1 MDKGTIKTIIAEQ
14 AEEIEE
20 RRKKERRRDLQ
31 NQALVTVCSQIAEA
45 LCLRTRPIKVVYYDR
60 PSASFRVQLRP

>member
-1 MDKGTIKTIIAEQ
+1 MTLKRFLEATLSMFQKP
-14 AEEIEE
+14 
-20 RRKKERRRDLQ
+20 KKERRRDLQ

-60 PSASFRVQLRP
+60 PSASFRVQLRPP